1 VWLERGESKTVTF
14 TITPALLRFWNVDM
28 KYVVEA
34 GDCSIMVGTS
44 SRDEDLQKL
53 TLTVTE

>member
-1 VWLERGESKTVTF
+1 
-14 TITPALLRFWNVDM
+14 VDM

-34 GDCSIMVGTS
+34 GDFSIMVGTS